1 MEARK
6 VHMIRLKER
15 GGGSK
20 SVRGGKTNKEEKG
33 ESQKEIIKI
42 QTRVL

>member
-20 SVRGGKTNKEEKG
+20 SVRGGKTNKEVKG
-33 ESQKEIIKI
+33 GKPKGDY
-42 QTRVL
+42 